1 MMKSADWLQEGF
13 SLSAVSARNTI
24 LFTSSTLLTG
34 RESPLSTWGCH
45 LYTADLNM
53 PWDATLITSTESAIT
68 SLAWD
73 TNGERFVMSDL
84 SGTIYVYEIEDN
96 SISDWRIIA
105 NSRHNHERF
114 ISASFFA
121 KSRPISL
128 NSEQKDSLLYTE
140 KFSAEDP
147 AWARD
152 NLDGCVLVSSTG
164 LLVVVAFNAD
174 NEPVFKTASV
184 GIGRRKTALADIA
197 TNREG
202 QLMIATS
209 GNGTLVVI
217 YTVVAGFNG
226 NGDLSVRV
234 NSHSSFS
241 VRTEDASC
249 VTSVK
254 FLLSD
259 STESLVIGVSGVE
272 GGKVQ
277 CWDLQQKP
285 RTVHKLFCASSALGN
300 PPPRVRNTPE
310 WVFSDEFCGG
320 GSSVV
325 ALSSPSFS
333 LLGGK
338 KPGCYIGVAF
348 SDGSVQLLLRDGL
361 AQIASV
367 ELPRGGNIA
376 WAKASQSAASVTICS
391 MSFTSTGNCLLITD
405 SFGQMYLYRLSPI
418 SDPGGPTLPPYIV
431 TILEYCLVTG
441 RDWWD
446 LAIAAD
452 SSKLEAIGE
461 KLSQNFARQ
470 PLGQQEYFYPRFMAM
485 KSSLFRLTLSS
496 QFKSADT
503 IALLMIKSITGA
515 FKGLLKGS
523 ESNFLDYSDPSE
535 KLSKTMENSEDV
547 IEIESVIQSLL
558 QSGISRDH
566 QQDASTVLF
575 LQQLSLWVITL
586 CLHLLTAVPEFK
598 SRKGPGYALLH
609 DGQSLSILRELLVMI
624 RLWNI
629 SKVNIICTEKGL
641 DLTARLFSMIS
652 KLKKKPD
659 EESLMDEC
667 LMLPHRVIVPPLD
680 TMFRSKGILANL
692 HNLRGSTHSFTF
704 GSEPEIPTVYHVPTV
719 DGLTYTDQHN
729 SDFYYDTLQKIYL
742 GQSPSNL
749 RQCTRCTS
757 VTQTTLSKSTFAKL
771 WDRMWSDN
779 CLCGGP
785 WRINKD

>member
-1 MMKSADWLQEGF
+1 
-13 SLSAVSARNTI
+13 
-24 LFTSSTLLTG
+24 
-34 RESPLSTWGCH
+34 
-45 LYTADLNM
+45 
-53 PWDATLITSTESAIT
+53 
-68 SLAWD
+68 
-73 TNGERFVMSDL
+73 
-84 SGTIYVYEIEDN
+84 
-96 SISDWRIIA
+96 
-105 NSRHNHERF
+105 
-114 ISASFFA
+114 
-121 KSRPISL
+121 
-128 NSEQKDSLLYTE
+128 
-140 KFSAEDP
+140 
-147 AWARD
+147 
-152 NLDGCVLVSSTG
+152 
-164 LLVVVAFNAD
+164 
-174 NEPVFKTASV
+174 
-184 GIGRRKTALADIA
+184 
-197 TNREG
+197 
-202 QLMIATS
+202 MIATS
-209 GNGTLVVI
+209 GNGTLVVT

-241 VRTEDASC
+241 VRSEDASC
-249 VTSVK
+249 VNSVK

-272 GGKVQ
+272 GGRVQ
-277 CWDLQQKP
+277 CWDLQYKP
-285 RTVHKLFCASSALGN
+285 RTVHKLFCASSGALGN

-376 WAKASQSAASVTICS
+376 WTKSSQSAASKVCVTICS
-391 MSFTSTGNCLLITD
+391 MSFTSTGNCL
-405 SFGQMYLYRLSPI
+405 F
-418 SDPGGPTLPPYIV
+418 
-431 TILEYCLVTG
+431 TG

-535 KLSKTMENSEDV
+535 KLSKTMENSEDI

-566 QQDASTVLF
+566 QQDASTIVF

-598 SRKGPGYALLH
+598 ARKGPGYALLH

-629 SKVNIICTEKGL
+629 SKVNIIC
-641 DLTARLFSMIS
+641 
-652 KLKKKPD
+652 
-659 EESLMDEC
+659 
-667 LMLPHRVIVPPLD
+667 
-680 TMFRSKGILANL
+680 
-692 HNLRGSTHSFTF
+692 
-704 GSEPEIPTVYHVPTV
+704 
-719 DGLTYTDQHN
+719 
-729 SDFYYDTLQKIYL
+729 
-742 GQSPSNL
+742 
-749 RQCTRCTS
+749 
-757 VTQTTLSKSTFAKL
+757 
-771 WDRMWSDN
+771 
-779 CLCGGP
+779 
-785 WRINKD
+785 